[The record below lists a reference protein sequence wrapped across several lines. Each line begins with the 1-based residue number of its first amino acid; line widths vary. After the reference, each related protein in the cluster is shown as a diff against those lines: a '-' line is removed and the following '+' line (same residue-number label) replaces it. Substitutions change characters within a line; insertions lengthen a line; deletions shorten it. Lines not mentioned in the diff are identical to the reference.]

1 MNLLGKLVSLGCAAD
16 FFTPLIS
23 LADPGSV
30 TIEVTDDTL
39 NAVLGTLR
47 DAGIKCSA
55 PTDNSQRHTTLLDI
69 PADKE
74 AEARRILKKHGF
86 Q

>member
-1 MNLLGKLVSLGCAAD
+1 MSLLGKLVSWGCAAD
-16 FFTPLIS
+16 FFTPALS
-23 LADPGSV
+23 LLDSGKA

-47 DAGIKCSA
+47 DAGIKCGA

-74 AEARRILKKHGF
+74 AEARRVLKKHGF
-86 Q
+86 